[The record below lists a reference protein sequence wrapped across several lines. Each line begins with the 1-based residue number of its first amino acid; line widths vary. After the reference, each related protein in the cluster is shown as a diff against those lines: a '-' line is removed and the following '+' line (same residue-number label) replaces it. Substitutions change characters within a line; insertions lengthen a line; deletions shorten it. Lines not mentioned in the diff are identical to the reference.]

1 MCWSSGTPA
10 GRAPSRPTPRP
21 GSCPP
26 AGAAT
31 SATRSPP
38 ATPPAIGTTGSCVCC
53 CACVTLCAAAM
64 CTVPGSRRYADP
76 TAYLITT
83 QAWAVQQAEFCALV
97 GVDSYPAAA
106 LARVDAELHT
116 ALGELEQVLAGGQVL
131 GGEWPDHQLAVLV
144 DPDRSLPAGQDLLA
158 LAQRSV

>member
-116 ALGELEQVLAGGQVL
+116 ALGELEQVLAGGQGPIRVDEH
-131 GGEWPDHQLAVLV
+131 GELV
-144 DPDRSLPAGQDLLA
+144 IGPLTAEDLPAEA
-158 LAQRSV
+158 AQLKAELTR